1 MSGKDKYP
9 VKPTPEQIQ
18 EWKDIHGTVYKIDVE
33 DKVCYLK
40 PPDRKTLEYAQIANK
55 NGGGMKFNEALLNNC
70 WLGGDPEIKTD
81 DAYFLGVGGVLAEII
96 DIKEAKLEKI

>member
-1 MSGKDKYP
+1 MLQQDKFP
-9 VKPTPEQIQ
+9 VSPSPEQIAA
-18 EWKDIHGTVYKIDVE
+18 WKEIHGTVHKITVE

-40 PPDRKTLEYAQIANK
+40 SPDRKTLEYAQNANQK
-55 NGGGMKFNEALLNNC
+55 GGGMKFNEALLNNC

-81 DAYFLGVGGVLAEII
+81 DAYFLGVGGILAEII